1 MGHTAIFTRMK
12 GFQKLITTS
21 VLKISK
27 SATFSQKRHFQ
38 NLTKEIKCK
47 TCVWFEPATQIASL
61 SFNWLSY
68 LESYHMLYK

>member
-27 SATFSQKRHFQ
+27 SATFSQKKKFSKFDKRD
-38 NLTKEIKCK
+38 K
-47 TCVWFEPATQIASL
+47 
-61 SFNWLSY
+61 
-68 LESYHMLYK
+68 M